1 MRVIF
6 KSANNKRISKIVLET
21 LPFVFAGLVFICI
34 KMATAK
40 PELVEIYYSNG
51 LYPLIA
57 KVFSSVSK
65 VIPFSLWDTFWLLL
79 IMIIIVGFI
88 LTLLKRIRFLRFCL
102 RLGQVISLLYI
113 FFYFTWGFNYFRPK
127 IESRIGLE
135 VKDLNMTLFRSM
147 LDSMISYT
155 NINYCTVTE
164 ADYSE
169 IDKCVEMSYSRNNVL
184 FRLNYPNGSRRSKR
198 MIFSNFMAKSGIS
211 GYFGP
216 FFNEVNLNSYILPI
230 DYPFLLAHEKA
241 HQFGISNEAEAN
253 FVAFIIC
260 TTSDDRRL
268 QYSGYMSVLLY
279 FLSDAK
285 HLKDY
290 RDYIKKIE
298 DPVIID
304 LRYRQKYYEG
314 LKRKSLDKAQTF
326 LNNAYLRSNNIKEGV
341 ENYNQ
346 VVEMVIGWF
355 QKPLK

>member
-1 MRVIF
+1 M
-6 KSANNKRISKIVLET
+6 LET
-21 LPFVFAGLVFICI
+21 LPFVFAGLVYICI
-34 KMATAK
+34 KIATAN
-40 PELVEIYYSNG
+40 PELVESYYSNG

-57 KVFSSVSK
+57 KLFSSVSK
-65 VIPFSLWDTFWLLL
+65 VFPFSLWDVFWMLL
-79 IMIIIVGFI
+79 IMIIIAGLI
-88 LTLLKRIRFLRFCL
+88 LTALKKIRFWRFWL
-102 RLGQVISLLYI
+102 RLGQVFSLLYV
-113 FFYFTWGFNYFRPK
+113 FFYFSWGFNYFRPK
-127 IESRIGLE
+127 IESRIDLE
-135 VKDLNMTLFRSM
+135 VKNVNMTLFRSV
-147 LDSMISYT
+147 LDSMITLT
-155 NINYCTVTE
+155 NEHFFTVTDTE
-164 ADYSE
+164 YIE
-169 IDKCVEMSYSRNNVL
+169 IDNSVELSYSRNNSL
-184 FRLNYPNGSRRSKR
+184 FRLNYPNGSRRSKK

-216 FFNEVNLNSYILPI
+216 FFNEVNLNSCILPI

-253 FVAFIIC
+253 FVAYIIC

-298 DPVIID
+298 DPVISD

-326 LNNAYLRSNNIKEGV
+326 LNNAYLKSNNIKEGV

-346 VVEMVIGWF
+346 VVEMVIGWY

>member
-1 MRVIF
+1 MRIKF
-6 KSANNKRISKIVLET
+6 KSERKKRILKI
-21 LPFVFAGLVFICI
+21 FAGLVYICI
-34 KMATAK
+34 KIATAN

-65 VIPFSLWDTFWLLL
+65 VFPFSLWDIFWLLL
-79 IMIIIVGFI
+79 IMIIIAGLI
-88 LTLLKRIRFLRFCL
+88 LTALKKIRFWRFWL
-102 RLGQVISLLYI
+102 RLGQVFSLLYV
-113 FFYFTWGFNYFRPK
+113 FFYFSWGFNYFRPK
-127 IESRIGLE
+127 IENRIDLE
-135 VKDLNMTLFRSM
+135 VKNVNMTLFRSV
-147 LDSMISYT
+147 LDSMITLT
-155 NINYCTVTE
+155 NKHFFTITDSEYI
-164 ADYSE
+164 E
-169 IDKCVEMSYSRNNVL
+169 IDNSVELSYSRNNSL
-184 FRLNYPNGSRRSKR
+184 FSLNYPNGSRRSKR

-216 FFNEVNLNSYILPI
+216 FFNEVNLNSCILPI

-253 FVAFIIC
+253 FVAYIIC

-326 LNNAYLRSNNIKEGV
+326 LNNAYLKSNNIKEGV

-346 VVEMVIGWF
+346 VVEMVIGWY